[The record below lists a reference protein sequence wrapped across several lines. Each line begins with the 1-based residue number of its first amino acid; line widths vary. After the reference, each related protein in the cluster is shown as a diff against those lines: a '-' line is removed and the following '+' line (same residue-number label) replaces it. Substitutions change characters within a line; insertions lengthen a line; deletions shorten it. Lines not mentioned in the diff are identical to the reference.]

1 MKFLYLLF
9 TVANCSKI
17 IKNINVPSCK
27 NCIYFNPPYYTN
39 DFTSS
44 FSTCEKFGKKDIIT
58 DKISYDFADSCR
70 RDESQCGQS
79 GKYFYEEKNI
89 NFKVIKHT
97 LTVNSPYFLVLFVYL
112 IYIVQIIKTNK

>member
-1 MKFLYLLF
+1 MKYLYLLF

-17 IKNINVPSCK
+17 IKNINTPACR
-27 NCIYFNPPYYTN
+27 NCIYFKPPSYSN
-39 DFTSS
+39 DFTST
-44 FSTCEKFGKKDIIT
+44 FSICEKFGKKDIIT

-79 GKYFYEEKNI
+79 GKYFVEEKNI

-97 LTVNSPYFLVLFVYL
+97 LTVNSPYFLVLSIYL